1 MNANDIPVLD
11 GVEQVFI
18 PLLILVCSHWPGCYR
33 ESVNVFSLYM
43 YLLALAVAEGE

>member
-33 ESVNVFSLYM
+33 ESVNVFFH
-43 YLLALAVAEGE
+43 YLLALAVTEGE